1 MTMSKQQPEKYKELL
16 LVALEKHLGIVTS
29 ACKEVTISRDRFYT
43 YYNTDEEF
51 RKKVDLINEYTL
63 DFTETQLLKKIKDGS
78 ERSILF
84 YMRYKGKRRGYTD
97 SVDITTDGEKLNNIK
112 VIFIDG
118 NKSDTSPEK
127 DD

>member
-29 ACKEVTISRDRFYT
+29 ACKEVSISRDRFYT

-51 RKKVDLINEYTL
+51 RKKVDLINDYTL
-63 DFTETQLLKKIKDGS
+63 DFAETQLLKKIKDGS

-97 SVDITTDGEKLNNIK
+97 SVDITSNGKDITEIKLIQIKSKEDLDGTN
-112 VIFIDG
+112 D
-118 NKSDTSPEK
+118 
-127 DD
+127 

>member
-1 MTMSKQQPEKYKELL
+1 
-16 LVALEKHLGIVTS
+16 
-29 ACKEVTISRDRFYT
+29 
-43 YYNTDEEF
+43 
-51 RKKVDLINEYTL
+51 
-63 DFTETQLLKKIKDGS
+63 
-78 ERSILF
+78 
-84 YMRYKGKRRGYTD
+84 MRYKGKKRGYTD

>member
-1 MTMSKQQPEKYKELL
+1 MKHNPEQHKKNLL
-16 LVALEKHLGIVTS
+16 AALEKHLGIITS
-29 ACKEVTISRDRFYT
+29 ACKEVGLSRDTFYQ
-43 YYNTDEEF
+43 YYNNDSEF
-51 RKKVDLINEYTL
+51 KEKVDLINEYTL
-63 DFTETQLLKKIKDGS
+63 DFTETQLLKKIKEGS

-84 YMRYKGKRRGYTD
+84 YMRYKGKKRGYTD

>member
-1 MTMSKQQPEKYKELL
+1 MKKNNLKPALL
-16 LVALEKHLGIVTS
+16 EALEQSLGIVTP
-29 ACKEVTISRDRFYT
+29 ACKEVGIGRDTFYRW
-43 YYNTDEEF
+43 YKEDDVF
-51 RKKVDLINEYTL
+51 KALVDDINNITL
-63 DFTETQLLKKIKDGS
+63 DFVENQLLRKIKDGS

-84 YMRYKGKRRGYTD
+84 YMRYKGKKRGYTD

-127 DD
+127 DA

>member
-1 MTMSKQQPEKYKELL
+1 MSKQQPEKYKELL

-29 ACKEVTISRDRFYT
+29 ACKEVSISRDRFYT

-51 RKKVDLINEYTL
+51 RKKVDLINDYTL
-63 DFTETQLLKKIKDGS
+63 DFAETQLLKKIKDGS

-84 YMRYKGKRRGYTD
+84 YMRYKGKKRGYTD